1 MSKFFRSSSSSTSS
15 SEDGPPSNQDE
26 SNDTGEA
33 IDGTSDGTDSITTSL
48 RPLGPGNDDGVHS
61 QMLLHALLEERCMNE
76 ALREHER
83 ADGTGG
89 HHSDAAVRATAD
101 AKYQWLCGVLAP
113 RNLIAPDLER
123 ESLAAARQRYRDG
136 LDLLSHHAVPSH
148 AQKSS
153 VTASPRP
160 LLTSYEETASQLV
173 RVERDPL
180 FEHLAPTH
188 PMLEPSRYTRDGK
201 ILGKHVPS
209 QERVLIFDELGVL
222 GRGGFGVV
230 YHVRHRLDGLEY
242 AVKKVPIASTRSAR
256 ISSGSKND
264 LDEILREL
272 RTLARLDHPNVVR
285 YFAGWIEWADVSSFL
300 HGSDGSVVSRV
311 STISISDDAAPGATD
326 DSLVLRDGTVIRG
339 PDGIR
344 FESSRPSR
352 DSGPSLASSPSQM
365 RMSPNSPGASRSS
378 HQDLTSSAMA
388 ATEAAEKGPIDK
400 TNVENAATGLSVT
413 NVIDFGRTSTFESE
427 TSVPAAK
434 PPLALHLQ
442 MGLYPM
448 TLADFINPNP
458 DTAVKPLT
466 HCFHVQPTIAILM
479 ALLDG
484 VEYLHS
490 QGIVHRDL
498 KPANI
503 FIAANNNPRDARG
516 VVDLFLCSEC
526 RASGHAQAVKLNL
539 RIGDFGLVTTLAQPT
554 SRSPNNAGISHD
566 AAIGTRKPLQQ
577 PDISTVLT
585 ALALPSKKSIAEER
599 KIVNDK
605 PHAVGTALY
614 RPLTIPDYNTYLD
627 AYALGIIAFELLYK
641 CSTRMERHDTIQ
653 ALKQNNTFPPHFVKN
668 VGPRLAGCI
677 RKLLVHDPRVT
688 LQSLR
693 EELTAVPKAPD
704 L

>member
-83 ADGTGG
+83 ADGTRG
-89 HHSDAAVRATAD
+89 HHIDAAVRATAD

-160 LLTSYEETASQLV
+160 LLTSYEETASQL
-173 RVERDPL
+173 
-180 FEHLAPTH
+180 
-188 PMLEPSRYTRDGK
+188 
-201 ILGKHVPS
+201 
-209 QERVLIFDELGVL
+209 FDELGVL

-400 TNVENAATGLSVT
+400 TNVEDAATGLSVT

-503 FIAANNNPRDARG
+503 FITANNNPRDARG

-566 AAIGTRKPLQQ
+566 AAIGKRKPLQQ
-577 PDISTVLT
+577 PDISTVRT

-614 RPLTIPDYNTYLD
+614 RPLTIPDHNTYLD
-627 AYALGIIAFELLYK
+627 TYALGIIAFELLYK